1 LWSLEAITPPKPPAH
16 HTPSLRVLQSRS
28 LFDDFV
34 SLPHNP
40 FMSKTSAITIDPARR
55 SGKPCIRDTRITV
68 YDVLEYLAS
77 GMSEAE
83 IIADFPELTATDIRN
98 CLGFAADRER
108 RLVGA
113 D

>member
-1 LWSLEAITPPKPPAH
+1 ML
-16 HTPSLRVLQSRS
+16 HT
-28 LFDDFV
+28 
-34 SLPHNP
+34 
-40 FMSKTSAITIDPARR
+40 TSITIDPARR
-55 SGKPCIRDTRITV
+55 SGKPCIQDTRITV

-98 CLGFAADRER
+98 CLVFAADRER

-113 D
+113 A